1 MRRQDAARFVLL
13 HPSSPNISA
22 RESKSALTGPCET
35 IARRRGSR
43 IFSFEAWRLADSE
56 RGRIVSDQ
64 QRFHDKQWSLIVAK
78 AWADDEFKNR
88 LMSNPKAVLR
98 EHGLEIAPGMQV
110 NLVEDTEDTV
120 TFVLPPS
127 PSGEL
132 AEEELSPVA
141 GTDSF
146 SGICGRCGR
155 CGCGCGGCR
164 GCDAF

>member
-1 MRRQDAARFVLL
+1 
-13 HPSSPNISA
+13 
-22 RESKSALTGPCET
+22 
-35 IARRRGSR
+35 
-43 IFSFEAWRLADSE
+43 
-56 RGRIVSDQ
+56 VSDQ